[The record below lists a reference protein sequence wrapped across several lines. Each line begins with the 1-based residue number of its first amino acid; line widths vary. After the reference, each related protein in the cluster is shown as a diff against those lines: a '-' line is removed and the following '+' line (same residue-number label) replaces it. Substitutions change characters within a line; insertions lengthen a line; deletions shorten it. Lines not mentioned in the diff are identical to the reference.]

1 MSGAN
6 SIEKRLPCDREER
19 IHLKTLYPQFFSRFP
34 NPGAAPLN
42 ELINPLNGNPDPTRI
57 RYPLLSQTVPTTTLD
72 AQQAL
77 NDILLT
83 SASSAAI
90 TGPTAAQI
98 TTLLGQLFLT
108 SVGNGLLG
116 ANPNNERDG
125 YIINVENND
134 TVAKVITFGAGV
146 TPSTLTVLPGT
157 ISQVAFEVTT
167 NNPPAVRVYVLNSAS
182 TSATAPAPGFGAVR
196 TSNQAAVAATTTVL
210 FDNVSA
216 PFNYAGLTYVP
227 GTGIWTVN
235 VTGDYDISTFGA
247 VEIGGATGQVG
258 IFVTAGPAPDNGN
271 FIAET
276 AAMAITGPGV
286 FTQYALVRTGV
297 HLFAGDQIIVQLI
310 PGAGT
315 MTLQGAAAPNYL
327 NGFSASLVRTTP

>member
-6 SIEKRLPCDREER
+6 GIEKRLPCDREER
-19 IHLKTLYPQFFSRFP
+19 IHLKELYPRFFSRFP

-57 RYPLLSQTVPTTTLD
+57 RYPLLSQTVPVGTLD
-72 AQQAL
+72 AQQAM

-146 TPSTLTVLPGT
+146 TPATLTVLPGT
-157 ISQVAFEVTT
+157 ISQVAVEVFT
-167 NNPPAVRVYVLNSAS
+167 NNPPAVRVYVLSSAT
-182 TSATAPAPGFGAVR
+182 TSATAPPPGFGTVLTA
-196 TSNQAAVAATTTVL
+196 NQAAVAATTTIL
-210 FDNVSA
+210 FDSVA
-216 PFNYAGLTYVP
+216 GPNYAGLTYVP
-227 GTGIWTVN
+227 GTGIWTVP
-235 VTGDYDISTFGA
+235 VTGFYNLSTFGGVIVA
-247 VEIGGATGQVG
+247 GATGQVAVLDSTTG
-258 IFVTAGPAPDNGN
+258 VNVM
-271 FIAET
+271 ET
-276 AAMAITGPGV
+276 TPIEISATPV
-286 FTQYALVRTGV
+286 LFSLVRTGIF
-297 HLFAGDQIIVQLI
+297 LTAGDTLQVQLV

-315 MTLQGAAAPNYL
+315 MTLQGSASPNFI
-327 NGFSASLVRTTP
+327 NGFSATLAQAA